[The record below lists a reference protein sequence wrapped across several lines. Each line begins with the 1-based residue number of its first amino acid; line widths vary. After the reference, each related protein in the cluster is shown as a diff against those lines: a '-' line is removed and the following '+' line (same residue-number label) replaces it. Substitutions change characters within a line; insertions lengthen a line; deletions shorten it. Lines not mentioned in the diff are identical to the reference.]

1 MKRRRLSRSHSPRSS
16 YTPKTDARYS
26 TDSGAVVAPLSLSAA
41 PSRGEGGCCLRGP
54 GRVNEGEGDVAELV
68 GSEGRRVEV
77 HGPEECNPTRNLHSA
92 PHWCPAGSERSQGSQ
107 FATCGL

>member
-1 MKRRRLSRSHSPRSS
+1 
-16 YTPKTDARYS
+16 
-26 TDSGAVVAPLSLSAA
+26 
-41 PSRGEGGCCLRGP
+41 
-54 GRVNEGEGDVAELV
+54 VAELV